1 VKALTTA
8 RPSRGWSAGGRA
20 WVAALALALGAPPV
34 LADRASD
41 APEAR
46 EASLPGPARPA
57 SHADAL
63 ARWRDAQDLSAWAGA
78 YFEYDLARA
87 LAFSASEREA
97 GRAPAITEPARFYE
111 QPRGV
116 CLDLARFGLETLRVI
131 APQTRPRYLM
141 IEFDPL
147 TLQGRVLR
155 RHWLVVYEQGGQL
168 FFTADS
174 KRPGAVA
181 GPYPDLAS
189 FIADY
194 AAYRA
199 RGVVAYRETDS
210 LHKRPRVVAR
220 PQHPPASP

>member
-1 VKALTTA
+1 MSA
-8 RPSRGWSAGGRA
+8 RFIEAVSNARRVRRRA
-20 WVAALALALGAPPV
+20 WLAAVALALLAPPV

-46 EASLPGPARPA
+46 DASLPLPARPA

-63 ARWRDAQDLSAWAGA
+63 ARWRDAQDMSAWAGA
-78 YFEYDLARA
+78 YFEYDMARA
-87 LAFSASEREA
+87 LALSESERHA
-97 GRAPAITEPARFYE
+97 GRAPAITEPARFFE

-116 CLDLARFGLETLRVI
+116 CVDLARFGLETLQVI

-194 AAYRA
+194 AAYRD
-199 RGVVAYRETDS
+199 RGIVAHREADS
-210 LHKRPRVVAR
+210 LHKQAR
-220 PQHPPASP
+220 ATARQHRLPAPP